1 MCEKMTENMQKRK
14 AIIIG
19 CGIAGP
25 ALAIMLKRTGI
36 DCEIYESVEK
46 LSDFGLIS
54 MSSNAIRVLKI
65 LGIYDKVRE
74 DDTEGAF
81 FYKNDGKL
89 FFTLD
94 VRDELKKYHNEGG
107 FITRRSY
114 LLQALSQK
122 TISDGVQIHFGKKLT
137 DIKEANEKVTAVFED
152 GTQTEGDFL
161 VGCDGP
167 FSKTRNIVLPDSPLP
182 KYTGTVWIGNN
193 VSDSVEYNLLPN
205 AFHMTFGKK
214 AYFGSAIFQDKKA
227 VWWTNFPYPEK
238 KLKEEFKMISSKEW
252 THRLLEIHKDDHRL
266 IQDLIK
272 SDKNEYVKIPLYDI
286 PHLTKWYKN
295 LVCLIGDAAHA
306 TSPYI
311 GQGAAMAMEDAVV
324 LAMCLRDIPTI
335 QLAFSTFEKLRKE
348 RTEKVVKLS
357 IQYGD
362 LMNASNP
369 IKKMFRDKMLS
380 TVLNKSI
387 VKKLDWLFSYK
398 IDWYEK
404 IK

>member
-1 MCEKMTENMQKRK
+1 MDEKIKNRK

-25 ALAIMLKRTGI
+25 SLAIMLKRIGI
-36 DCEIYESVEK
+36 DCEIYESAEK
-46 LSDFGLIS
+46 LSDFGLLS

-65 LGIYDKVRE
+65 LGIYNKVRE
-74 DDTEGAF
+74 SDTEGAF
-81 FYKNDGKL
+81 FYKSDGKL
-89 FFTLD
+89 VLTLD
-94 VRDELKKYHNEGG
+94 VRDELKKYNNDGG
-107 FITRRSY
+107 FITRRSH

-122 TISDGVQIHFGKKLT
+122 AISNGIQIYFGKKLA
-137 DIKEANEKVTAVFED
+137 DIKESNGIITAVFED

-193 VSDSVEYNLLPN
+193 VSDSAKYDLLPN

-214 AYFGSAIFQDKKA
+214 AYFGSAILQDKKA

-238 KLKEEFKMISSKEW
+238 KIKEEFKMISSEDW
-252 THRLLEIHKDDHRL
+252 TRRLLELHRDDHKL
-266 IQDLIK
+266 IQNLIK
-272 SDKNEYVKIPLYDI
+272 SANNEYVKIPLYDI
-286 PHLTKWYKN
+286 PHLDKWHKN
-295 LVCLIGDAAHA
+295 IICLIGDAAHA

-324 LAMCLRDIPTI
+324 LAMCLRDIPI
-335 QLAFSTFEKLRKE
+335 LQQAFSIFEKLRKE

-357 IQYGD
+357 IQNGD

-369 IKKMFRDKMLS
+369 LKKMFRDKMLS
-380 TVLNKSI
+380 TMLNKSI
-387 VKKLDWLFSYK
+387 VKKMDWLFSYK
-398 IDWYEK
+398 IDWDEK
-404 IK
+404 IKH

>member
-1 MCEKMTENMQKRK
+1 MDEKIQKRK

-25 ALAIMLKRTGI
+25 ALAIMLKRIGV

-46 LSDFGLIS
+46 LSDFGLLS

-81 FYKNDGKL
+81 FYKNNGKL
-89 FFTLD
+89 FLTLD
-94 VRDELKKYHNEGG
+94 VRDELKKYNNDGG
-107 FITRRSY
+107 FITRRSH

-122 TISDGVQIHFGKKLT
+122 AISDGVSIHFGKKLA
-137 DIKEANEKVTAVFED
+137 DIKESNEMITAVFED

-193 VSDSVEYNLLPN
+193 VSDSVEYDLLPN

-238 KLKEEFKMISSKEW
+238 KLKEEFKRISSKEW
-252 THRLLEIHKDDHRL
+252 THRLLELHKDDHKL

-272 SDKNEYVKIPLYDI
+272 SADNEYVKIPLYDI
-286 PHLTKWYKN
+286 PHLDKWHKN
-295 LVCLIGDAAHA
+295 LVCLIGDAAHT

-357 IQYGD
+357 IQNGD

-369 IKKMFRDKMLS
+369 IKKIFRDKMLS

-387 VKKLDWLFSYK
+387 VKKMDWLFSYK
-398 IDWYEK
+398 VDWDEK